1 MSQDV
6 NRDYFWRTRGSTLE
20 VLKLKRSG
28 SAVKNDGSLSPNRDE
43 LIYPDESVDDGV
55 RVEYTAF
62 VNPFVSA
69 DPNVLA
75 TGDTNETTWTNPDL
89 TPVTSPTETTHVNL
103 NRLLSMAVVS
113 YIKAMVSELK
123 GDLKA
128 KEYYL
133 REFWKRVSD
142 AESNKRMVSMSFPTS
157 PFAVR

>member
-1 MSQDV
+1 MSQNV
-6 NRDYFWRTRGSTLE
+6 NKNYFWRTRGNTLE
-20 VLKLKRSG
+20 ILKLSRG
-28 SAVKNDGSLSPNRDE
+28 DGAIGNDGSISPNRDE
-43 LIYPDESVDDGV
+43 LIYPDESVTSGV

-75 TGDTNETTWTNPDL
+75 TGDTHETTWTNPTL
-89 TPVTSPTETTHVNL
+89 TNVASPTETTHVNL

-123 GDLKA
+123 GDLKG

-142 AESNKRMVSMSFPTS
+142 ADSNKRMVSVAFPTS

>member
-1 MSQDV
+1 MSQNV
-6 NRDYFWRTRGSTLE
+6 NKNYFWRTRGNTLE
-20 VLKLKRSG
+20 ILKLSRG
-28 SAVKNDGSLSPNRDE
+28 DGAIGNDGSISPNKDE
-43 LIYPDESVDDGV
+43 LIYPDESVDNGV

-75 TGDTNETTWTNPDL
+75 TGDTHETTWTNPTL
-89 TPVTSPTETTHVNL
+89 TAVTSPTETTHVNL

-123 GDLKA
+123 GDLKG

-142 AESNKRMVSMSFPTS
+142 ADSNKRMVSMSFPTS

>member
-1 MSQDV
+1 MSQNV
-6 NRDYFWRTRGSTLE
+6 NKNYFWRTRGNTLE
-20 VLKLKRSG
+20 ILKLSRG
-28 SAVKNDGSLSPNRDE
+28 DGAIGNDGSISSNRDE
-43 LIYPDESVDDGV
+43 LIYPDESVDNGV

-75 TGDTNETTWTNPDL
+75 TGDTHETTWTNPTL
-89 TPVTSPTETTHVNL
+89 TNVASPTETTHVNL

-123 GDLKA
+123 GDLKG

-142 AESNKRMVSMSFPTS
+142 ADSNKRMVSMSFPTS

>member
-1 MSQDV
+1 MSQNV
-6 NRDYFWRTRGSTLE
+6 NKNYFWRTRGNTLE
-20 VLKLKRSG
+20 ILKLSRG
-28 SAVKNDGSLSPNRDE
+28 DGAIGNDGSISSNRDE
-43 LIYPDESVDDGV
+43 LIYPDESVDNGV

-75 TGDTNETTWTNPDL
+75 TGDTHETTWTNPTL
-89 TPVTSPTETTHVNL
+89 TAVTSPTETTHVNL

-123 GDLKA
+123 GDLKG

-142 AESNKRMVSMSFPTS
+142 ADSNKRMVSMSFPTS

>member
-1 MSQDV
+1 MSQNV
-6 NRDYFWRTRGSTLE
+6 NKNYFWRTRGKTLE
-20 VLKLKRSG
+20 ILKLSRG
-28 SAVKNDGSLSPNRDE
+28 DGAIGNDGSISSNRDE
-43 LIYPDESVDDGV
+43 LIYPDESVDNGV

-75 TGDTNETTWTNPDL
+75 TGDTHETTWTNPTL
-89 TPVTSPTETTHVNL
+89 TAVTSPTETTHVNL

-142 AESNKRMVSMSFPTS
+142 AESNKRMVSVSFPTS

>member
-1 MSQDV
+1 MSQNV
-6 NRDYFWRTRGSTLE
+6 NKNYFWRTRGNTLE
-20 VLKLKRSG
+20 ILKLSRG
-28 SAVKNDGSLSPNRDE
+28 DGAIGNDGSISPSRDE
-43 LIYPDESVDDGV
+43 LIYPDESVDNGV

-75 TGDTNETTWTNPDL
+75 TGDTHETTWTNPTL
-89 TPVTSPTETTHVNL
+89 TAVTSPTETTHVNL

-123 GDLKA
+123 GDLKG

-142 AESNKRMVSMSFPTS
+142 ADSNKRMVSMSFPTS

>member
-6 NRDYFWRTRGSTLE
+6 NRDYFWRTRGNTLE

-75 TGDTNETTWTNPDL
+75 TGDTNETTWTNPTL
-89 TPVTSPTETTHVNL
+89 TPVDSPTETTHVNL
-103 NRLLSMAVVS
+103 NRLLSMAVVR
-113 YIKAMVSELK
+113 YIKTMVLK
-123 GDLKA
+123 I
-128 KEYYL
+128 
-133 REFWKRVSD
+133 
-142 AESNKRMVSMSFPTS
+142 
-157 PFAVR
+157 

>member
-1 MSQDV
+1 MSQNV
-6 NRDYFWRTRGSTLE
+6 NKNYFWRTRGNTLE
-20 VLKLKRSG
+20 ILKLSRG
-28 SAVKNDGSLSPNRDE
+28 DGAIGNDGSISPSRDE
-43 LIYPDESVDDGV
+43 LIYPDESVTSGV

-75 TGDTNETTWTNPDL
+75 TGDTHETTWTNPTL
-89 TPVTSPTETTHVNL
+89 TAVTSPTETTHVNL

-123 GDLKA
+123 GDLKG

-142 AESNKRMVSMSFPTS
+142 ADSNKRMVSVAFPTS

>member
-6 NRDYFWRTRGSTLE
+6 NRNYFWRTRGNTLE
-20 VLKLKRSG
+20 ILKFSRGSG
-28 SAVKNDGSLSPNRDE
+28 AIGNDGSISPNKDE
-43 LIYPDESVDDGV
+43 LIYPDESVDNGV

-62 VNPFVSA
+62 VNPFVSV

-75 TGDTNETTWTNPDL
+75 TGDTHETTWTNPTL
-89 TPVTSPTETTHVNL
+89 TNVSSPTETSHVNL

-142 AESNKRMVSMSFPTS
+142 ADSNKRMVSVSFPTS